1 MSQRRMVR
9 AGTEMA
15 EADTDRQC
23 GRQRGATV
31 SRDKTRV
38 SVRSRISRVRYRKFC
53 CWGTQ
58 HDNVKQ
64 NEGLAT
70 WT

>member
-1 MSQRRMVR
+1 MMADVPM
-9 AGTEMA
+9 ADGEGGKFEVA

-38 SVRSRISRVRYRKFC
+38 SVRSRQACKISYVLLL
-53 CWGTQ
+53 GHST
-58 HDNVKQ
+58 
-64 NEGLAT
+64 
-70 WT
+70 